1 MNSAVKMILSM
12 AAVILVV
19 IQFLPRAHNEGRIV
33 PANDINGVLDVP
45 GNVQVVLKTACY
57 DCHSNNTRYP
67 AYAMIQPV
75 RMMLD
80 RHVAEGK
87 KNLNFNDFAT
97 YSARKQN
104 SKLRAIA
111 ESLDEGTMPLASY
124 TLIHRN
130 AILSVKEKAL
140 LQNWVKRSAERLL
153 LKQQK

>member
-1 MNSAVKMILSM
+1 MILSL
-12 AAVILVV
+12 AAVFFIAV
-19 IQFLPRAHNEGRIV
+19 QFLPRTHNVSRKV
-33 PANDINGVLDVP
+33 PANDITAVLSVP
-45 GNVQVVLKTACY
+45 GNVQAVLKTACY

-67 AYAMIQPV
+67 AYAAIQPV
-75 RMMLD
+75 RLMLD

-87 KNLNFNDFAT
+87 ENLNFNDFAA

-111 ESLDEGTMPLASY
+111 ESLDEGTMPLPSY
-124 TLIHRN
+124 TLIHRS

-140 LQNWVKRSAERLL
+140 LQNWVRQSTDRLL